1 MVRYAGLPASMR
13 PVMASLVVSQL
24 LHELYARRDGTKHF
38 IDFNTLQHCQRL
50 LHEDAMRG
58 WENAVRIVTCPTPFV
73 YLHLMYVPWCSVCSF
88 RCPDPRLG
96 GKGGRVCTHM
106 R

>member
-1 MVRYAGLPASMR
+1 MR

-73 YLHLMYVPWCSVCSF
+73 YLHLMCVPWCSVRFSL
-88 RCPDPRLG
+88 PRPPF
-96 GKGGRVCTHM
+96 GREGWAGWCTHALV
-106 R
+106 